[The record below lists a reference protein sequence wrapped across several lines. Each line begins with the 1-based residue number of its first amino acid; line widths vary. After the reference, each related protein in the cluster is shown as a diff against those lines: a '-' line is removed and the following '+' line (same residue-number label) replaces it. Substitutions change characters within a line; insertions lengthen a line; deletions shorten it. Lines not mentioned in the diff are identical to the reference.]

1 MPPTKTPTKTPAKTT
16 KASKKTTAKP
26 SAKAAAKDAKKPAA
40 KASKAAAKKAPAR
53 TKAASAS
60 KTPVKAA
67 KKPAAKPAP
76 KPLKKVAKAA
86 TKSAGPKKAVKSA
99 PAKPAPSKKAA
110 AVPTKPVK
118 ASIAEGSAPLVALT
132 TAEPRETRPQP
143 RPERPAAP
151 KRSSGGASLR
161 YVNDAESDQ
170 TRGSVDELDSLDVI
184 EAEEDLATDAS
195 SDAREGDEN
204 QGEANEGEASLSDRD
219 TIAAGPD
226 GDEPLLTSQERAARK
241 IEHTPETTRA
251 FAIDVARALA
261 DDKCTDLVV
270 LDVRNLSSL
279 SDYIVV
285 GSGTSDRQMHFAI
298 KNIIEM
304 AGTQGHQVAR
314 TSSDE
319 RKTWLIADF
328 VDVIIHLFEPNTR
341 AHYDIEML
349 WGDAPRLEWE
359 RPDQVSR
366 DRAGLGKTA
375 PGNN

>member
-1 MPPTKTPTKTPAKTT
+1 MPPTKTT
-16 KASKKTTAKP
+16 KASKKKAPSKAPAKKA
-26 SAKAAAKDAKKPAA
+26 AKAAAKPVAKKAA
-40 KASKAAAKKAPAR
+40 KKAATPSKALAKKAPA
-53 TKAASAS
+53 A
-60 KTPVKAA
+60 
-67 KKPAAKPAP
+67 
-76 KPLKKVAKAA
+76 KKVAKAPA
-86 TKSAGPKKAVKSA
+86 KAAPKKASKVAKKPIAKA
-99 PAKPAPSKKAA
+99 PAKPAPVKAA
-110 AVPTKPVK
+110 PAPAKPVKAKPVK
-118 ASIAEGSAPLVALT
+118 ASIAEGAAPLVTLT
-132 TAEPRETRPQP
+132 RADATPAQP
-143 RPERPAAP
+143 KESPKESRTP
-151 KRSSGGASLR
+151 KRNAASLR

-184 EAEEDLATDAS
+184 EADDDLATDEVG
-195 SDAREGDEN
+195 DTRETDGTDETDENEGD
-204 QGEANEGEASLSDRD
+204 ASLSPRD
-219 TIAAGPD
+219 AIAAGPD
-226 GDEPLLTSQERAARK
+226 GDEPLLTGEERAARK

-270 LDVRNLSSL
+270 LDVRTLSSL

-298 KNIIEM
+298 KNIIQM

-366 DRAGLGKTA
+366 DRAGLGKTG
-375 PGNN
+375 PGNT

>member
-1 MPPTKTPTKTPAKTT
+1 MAKKTT
-16 KASKKTTAKP
+16 KASKKTT
-26 SAKAAAKDAKKPAA
+26 KKPAA
-40 KASKAAAKKAPAR
+40 KKAP
-53 TKAASAS
+53 
-60 KTPVKAA
+60 A

-76 KPLKKVAKAA
+76 KKAAKAAAPKKPAASVAKKPASKPGAKVAKKAA
-86 TKSAGPKKAVKSA
+86 TKA
-99 PAKPAPSKKAA
+99 PAKKVATAAKKSQVEKALPKPATKPAPKPAQ
-110 AVPTKPVK
+110 KPVK
-118 ASIAEGSAPLVALT
+118 ASIAEGSAPLVTLT
-132 TAEPRETRPQP
+132 PAEPVQKASPSNRDQKK
-143 RPERPAAP
+143 A
-151 KRSSGGASLR
+151 GGSLR

-184 EAEEDLATDAS
+184 EADEDAGDTESNEFDAG
-195 SDAREGDEN
+195 DA
-204 QGEANEGEASLSDRD
+204 AAEASGRDEMSDRD
-219 TIAAGPD
+219 TLAAGPE
-226 GDEPLLTSQERAARK
+226 GDEPLLTTEERAARK

-251 FAIDVARALA
+251 FAIAVARALA

-298 KNIIEM
+298 KNAVEM
-304 AGTQGHQVAR
+304 ASKDGHQVAR
-314 TSSDE
+314 TSSDD

-359 RPDQVSR
+359 RPDQMSR
-366 DRAGLGKTA
+366 DRAGLGA
-375 PGNN
+375 N